1 MKKGDFLPLT
11 ILYNACITE
20 VQAFKDFAENKGVLE
35 LLAFSASNKKLA
47 RDNDG
52 NILNEGLCSL
62 QKLST
67 HNATILGR
75 AMDIRFACVYGRIRT
90 LYPDAKGVYKGFK
103 SEPDSIVIHG
113 TEIISE
119 LLLDPSSTL
128 FKRSQ

>member
-1 MKKGDFLPLT
+1 MPLT

-52 NILNEGLCSL
+52 NILDEELCSL
-62 QKLST
+62 QKLPT

-75 AMDIRFACVYGRIRT
+75 AMDIHFACVYGRIQQ
-90 LYPDAKGVYKGFK
+90 GF
-103 SEPDSIVIHG
+103 IVISRLWKSALFSMQFFSIFQSFTG
-113 TEIISE
+113 YEI
-119 LLLDPSSTL
+119 
-128 FKRSQ
+128 